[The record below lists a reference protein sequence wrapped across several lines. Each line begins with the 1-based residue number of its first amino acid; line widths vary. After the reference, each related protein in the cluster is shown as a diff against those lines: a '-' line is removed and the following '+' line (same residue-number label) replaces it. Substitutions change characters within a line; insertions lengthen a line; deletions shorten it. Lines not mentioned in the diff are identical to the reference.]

1 MKYNT
6 LQEDVNRLRS
16 IMVPN
21 KINEGFFGRM
31 MGAEPTPEKRDR
43 ALADIM
49 KHPNKSKIYQQLQIE
64 DPTKAD
70 KYVDFFAVY
79 PNGYPKWDGEKF
91 VEQVPTPALNELDN
105 ENPESGGGMP
115 ISVSMAIM
123 SHLSDLQVEC
133 PAARGKINF
142 IKALFFEFKKGK
154 KDMSKAEIDKLY
166 NIWGNHQIGENSTLA
181 LSEDGEKRPN
191 RLDPQQKKQVNNTIA
206 RITKPTY
213 FDGIPLDKIEEGLH
227 EHGLILLQEDQTEW
241 SGFFTGREGQAH
253 IALGFINTRY
263 KGNNDID
270 TYEEIVNAALTI
282 TWYKMGSG
290 KYEIVAYIG

>member
-1 MKYNT
+1 MKYKT

-16 IMVPN
+16 IMNVAP
-21 KINEGFFGRM
+21 INEGLFGRM
-31 MGAEPTPEKRDR
+31 MGAEPTSDKKAK
-43 ALADIM
+43 ALVYILGGQN
-49 KHPNKSKIYQQLQIE
+49 PNLTKAYNQFKSE
-64 DPTKAD
+64 DPIKAD
-70 KYVDFFAVY
+70 KYVEFFAVY

-91 VEQVPTPALNELDN
+91 VEQVPTPAL
-105 ENPESGGGMP
+105 
-115 ISVSMAIM
+115 
-123 SHLSDLQVEC
+123 
-133 PAARGKINF
+133 
-142 IKALFFEFKKGK
+142 
-154 KDMSKAEIDKLY
+154 
-166 NIWGNHQIGENSTLA
+166 T
-181 LSEDGEKRPN
+181 EDGEKRPN
-191 RLDPQQKKQVNNTIA
+191 RLDPQQKRQVNNTIT

-213 FDGIPLDKIEEGLH
+213 FDGIPLNKIEEGLH

-241 SGFFTGREGQAH
+241 SGFFTGREGQAN